1 MEIRKVCTTKPKNKV
16 IIALSKFDEKSS
28 RDNVAALKKTTLNPK
43 KRPVVKPTNVTFEKK
58 LLKNNLRSFIDIII
72 TPIVAIIIPKI
83 PNTLSLSFNKKY
95 SKIATWITSVLLK
108 DVPTTK
114 FENLKR

>member
-1 MEIRKVCTTKPKNKV
+1 M
-16 IIALSKFDEKSS
+16 KSEQ
-28 RDNVAALKKTTLNPK
+28 P
-43 KRPVVKPTNVTFEKK
+43 
-58 LLKNNLRSFIDIII
+58 NN
-72 TPIVAIIIPKI
+72 IPKI
-83 PNTLSLSFNKKY
+83 PNMLSLSFNKKY